1 MVINSPTLG
10 PGTLLYRFRPAVAAA
25 SGRYLTSHGAP
36 VVPGK
41 VLSDVLAVFDVPSD
55 RATSIFGYDYK
66 GTPVESTEVT
76 QRTLAYA

>member
-10 PGTLLYRFRPAVAAA
+10 PGTLLYRFKPAVATVA
-25 SGRYLTSHGAP
+25 GRQVMSHGAP

-41 VLSDVLAVFDVPSD
+41 VLSDVLAVFDVPNDGAMSV
-55 RATSIFGYDYK
+55 SGYDFK
-66 GTPVESTEVT
+66 GARVERAQVT